1 MSGQRDATVREI
13 MSTEIVSVG
22 PSATVAEA
30 ATLMGKRHVGSALVM
45 DGERVVGIF
54 TERDIVRALA
64 ADFDAAG
71 HAVADW
77 MTAQPATVEPD
88 VPVRQALDRML
99 AAGYRHL
106 PVVEGGSTVGIVSI
120 RDLSRA
126 AVER

>member
-1 MSGQRDATVREI
+1 MGQSDVTVRDI
-13 MSTEIVSVG
+13 MSTEIVSVDT
-22 PSATVAEA
+22 SATVAEA
-30 ATLMGKRHVGSALVM
+30 ATLMGKQRVGSALVM
-45 DGERVVGIF
+45 DGDDVVGIF

-88 VPVRQALDRML
+88 VSVRDALDRML
-99 AAGYRHL
+99 SGGYRHL
-106 PVVEGGSTVGIVSI
+106 PVVESGSTIGMVSI

-126 AVER
+126 AVDR

>member
-1 MSGQRDATVREI
+1 MAGQDVTVREI
-13 MSTEIVSVG
+13 MSTDIVSVD

-30 ATLMGKRHVGSALVM
+30 ATLMGKLHVGSALVK
-45 DGERVVGIF
+45 DGEQVIGIF

-88 VPVRQALDRML
+88 LSARAALDRML

-106 PVVEGGSTVGIVSI
+106 PVVENGATVGIVSI

>member
-1 MSGQRDATVREI
+1 MGQSDVTVRDI

-22 PSATVAEA
+22 SSATVAEA
-30 ATLMGKRHVGSALVM
+30 ATLMGKQRVGSALVR
-45 DGERVVGIF
+45 DGDDVVGIF

-71 HAVADW
+71 HQVSDW

-88 VPVRQALDRML
+88 VSVRDALDQML
-99 AAGYRHL
+99 AGGYRHL
-106 PVVEGGSTVGIVSI
+106 PVVEKGTTVGMVSI

-126 AVER
+126 AVDR

>member
-1 MSGQRDATVREI
+1 MGQGDVTVRDI

-22 PSATVAEA
+22 RSATVAEA
-30 ATLMGKRHVGSALVM
+30 ATLMGKQQVGSALIM
-45 DGERVVGIF
+45 DGDDVVGIF

-71 HAVADW
+71 HQVADW

-88 VPVRQALDRML
+88 VSVRDALDQML
-99 AAGYRHL
+99 AGGYRHL
-106 PVVEGGSTVGIVSI
+106 PVVEGGSTVGMVSI

-126 AVER
+126 AVDG

>member
-1 MSGQRDATVREI
+1 MGRDDVTVRQI

-22 PSATVAEA
+22 PSSTVAEA
-30 ATLMGKRHVGSALVM
+30 ATLMGKQRVGSALVM
-45 DGERVVGIF
+45 DGDTVMGIF

-71 HAVADW
+71 HEVADW

-88 VPVRQALDRML
+88 LPARAALDRML
-99 AAGYRHL
+99 AGGYRHL
-106 PVVEGGSTVGIVSI
+106 PVVEDGATIGIVSI

>member
-1 MSGQRDATVREI
+1 MGDRDVTVRDI

-22 PSATVAEA
+22 RSATVAEA
-30 ATLMGKRHVGSALVM
+30 ATLMGKQRVGSALVM
-45 DGERVVGIF
+45 DGDDVVGIF

-88 VPVRQALDRML
+88 LSARAALDRML

-106 PVVEGGSTVGIVSI
+106 PVVENGATVGIVSI